1 MSCSSTIWLNY
12 DLLEDRCT
20 DVTINN
26 ILLFYHITQIHSM
39 LLWVWAEIHHRRC
52 QNMFGTSLKHSVA
65 PHVLLFFGFT
75 KFWPHLWTDTL
86 NKALICQWTGL
97 YELVLRPM
105 RCFSFCFPCRE
116 MQITPCGGL
125 ILFSLCTQCF
135 NKFENAKMMRYMY
148 ITCVKLI
155 VTVELTFAPSLS
167 NTLLSLTY
175 EHKPNICQ
183 KKIQQL
189 SWVKKI

>member
-1 MSCSSTIWLNY
+1 MSKYVWNITETLS
-12 DLLEDRCT
+12 CT
-20 DVTINN
+20 SCAT
-26 ILLFYHITQIHSM
+26 
-39 LLWVWAEIHHRRC
+39 
-52 QNMFGTSLKHSVA
+52 
-65 PHVLLFFGFT
+65 FFGFT

-189 SWVKKI
+189 PWIKKFNLLSYLHLLTHQNLNTLIDWFFPQTLNVTNISPASTGTLTVCPSSTPAS

>member
-1 MSCSSTIWLNY
+1 MGLSSNRSQEMSKYVWNITDTLS
-12 DLLEDRCT
+12 CT
-20 DVTINN
+20 SCAT
-26 ILLFYHITQIHSM
+26 
-39 LLWVWAEIHHRRC
+39 
-52 QNMFGTSLKHSVA
+52 
-65 PHVLLFFGFT
+65 FFGFT
-75 KFWPHLWTDTL
+75 KFWTHLWTDTL
-86 NKALICQWTGL
+86 NKALICHWTGL

-116 MQITPCGGL
+116 IQVTPCGGL
-125 ILFSLCTQCF
+125 ILFSLCPQCF
-135 NKFENAKMMRYMY
+135 DKLENTKMMRYMY

-189 SWVKKI
+189 SWVKKN

>member
-1 MSCSSTIWLNY
+1 MIYWRTDAQMSPLTTFCFFIILNKY
-12 DLLEDRCT
+12 IPCCCGSEQKYTTGDVKICLEHHWNTQLHLMCYFFRFYQ
-20 DVTINN
+20 
-26 ILLFYHITQIHSM
+26 ILTPLVNWHI
-39 LLWVWAEIHHRRC
+39 
-52 QNMFGTSLKHSVA
+52 
-65 PHVLLFFGFT
+65 
-75 KFWPHLWTDTL
+75 

>member
-1 MSCSSTIWLNY
+1 
-12 DLLEDRCT
+12 
-20 DVTINN
+20 
-26 ILLFYHITQIHSM
+26 
-39 LLWVWAEIHHRRC
+39 
-52 QNMFGTSLKHSVA
+52 
-65 PHVLLFFGFT
+65 
-75 KFWPHLWTDTL
+75 
-86 NKALICQWTGL
+86 
-97 YELVLRPM
+97 M

-189 SWVKKI
+189 PWIKKFNLLSYLHLLTHQNLNTLIDLFFPQTLNVTNISPASTGTLTVCPSSTPAS

>member
-1 MSCSSTIWLNY
+1 MHAKMSCSSTIWLNY

-26 ILLFYHITQIHSM
+26 ILLFYHIKQIDSM

-65 PHVLLFFGFT
+65 PRVLLFSVLPNFDPT
-75 KFWPHLWTDTL
+75 CE
-86 NKALICQWTGL
+86 LICHWTGL

-116 MQITPCGGL
+116 IQVTPCGGL
-125 ILFSLCTQCF
+125 ILFSLCTCSASTSWRIQ
-135 NKFENAKMMRYMY
+135 RWWG
-148 ITCVKLI
+148 TC
-155 VTVELTFAPSLS
+155 
-167 NTLLSLTY
+167 TL
-175 EHKPNICQ
+175 P
-183 KKIQQL
+183 
-189 SWVKKI
+189 V